1 MGENSGE
8 FYQPQTTTKIET
20 DTNPFY
26 KERYPRS
33 PFAKRDIAVSISEE
47 AKINNEKGH
56 SNYAIVSPEHG
67 RAIVDTRIN
76 NNVIWGGTKA
86 GDIYGAKDWKGANM
100 NHVLL
105 RKDEYGSHGWRA
117 EGLKDN
123 VGIDRLRRASRILR
137 DNGLPTENPIKID
150 KLLQVIEDGKTIPI
164 WLWKTETIKAF
175 ESSANVIEKMGDP
188 EMTKKEREEADSVK
202 KYLLGT
208 DFYVEERDLQTAER
222 LRDLEIAKDEES
234 FKKVVEPIFKWV
246 NTVFD
251 VKKSGLIANT
261 PPPEKFSFEEND
273 IKRYFGE
280 WLPSQMGIYMARM
293 HKIGLAHQFPHAQNW
308 SVVGTLYDLDSVK
321 GAQLGDKE
329 NSKNDLA
336 VDTRKAV
343 GAIAELFDPRTNN
356 YLSTNF
362 SDIAERS
369 QTMLISSYI
378 KEMFGDNISTEQ
390 LETIRKENF
399 VNMHNKWGENILI
412 KDGVWKKV
420 TEGLVQM

>member
-1 MGENSGE
+1 MGESNGE
-8 FYQPQTTTKIET
+8 FYQPQITTKIEV
-20 DTNPFY
+20 DPKPFY
-26 KERYPRS
+26 KEKYSRS
-33 PFAKRDIAVSISEE
+33 PFAKRDTTVSTSAET
-47 AKINNEKGH
+47 NEKNES

-76 NNVIWGGTKA
+76 NAVIWGGTKS

-100 NHVLL
+100 NHVRLQ
-105 RKDEYGSHGWRA
+105 RDDYGTLGWRA

-123 VGIDRLRRASRILR
+123 VGIVRLQKASRILR

-150 KLLQVIEDGKTIPI
+150 KLLQVVEDGKTIPI

-175 ESSANVIEKMGDP
+175 ESSANVIEKMGDF
-188 EMTKKEREEADSVK
+188 EMTKKQREEADSVK

-222 LRDLEIAKDEES
+222 LRDLETAKDEES
-234 FKKVVEPIFKWV
+234 FKKIVEPILKWV
-246 NTVFD
+246 DTVVE

-261 PPPEKFSFEEND
+261 PPPEKFSFSPED

-280 WLPSQMGIYMARM
+280 WLPSQMGIYIARM
-293 HKIGLAHQFPHAQNW
+293 HKLGLAHQFPHAQNW

-321 GAQLGDKE
+321 GPQLGDKE
-329 NSKNDLA
+329 NSKNDYA
-336 VDTRKAV
+336 IDTKKAV

-356 YLSTNF
+356 YLSTSF
-362 SDIAERS
+362 SDIAEKS

-378 KEMFGDNISTEQ
+378 KERFGDGISSEQ

-399 VNMHNKWGENILI
+399 ANMHNKWGANIPI
-412 KDGVWKKV
+412 SQGVWNGVVERVVPK
-420 TEGLVQM
+420 